1 VTGERIL
8 VVDDSA
14 KVRDFLSHS
23 VLGMEGYIVDVA
35 WDGVEGLA
43 SALTHNPDLIITDLA
58 MPEMDGLEMVE
69 ELRQN
74 DRQIPVIL
82 ITGEGSEQI
91 AVRALRAGVMDYFV
105 KPFDE
110 EDLRLAIKRILRS
123 TRVGALRAGIPDQRR
138 LQALNTLIAIGKSV
152 TSLLDLELIL
162 TRVVEAA
169 VYLSGA
175 EEGVLMLVD
184 QDSGELY
191 VRVAKNLEDGLRS
204 MRLQVKDSLAGRV
217 VRSGEPLLISG
228 QGMQKIKTQYLVRSL
243 LYVPLK
249 VGDQIIG
256 VLGLYNRMT
265 DRVISNQDVSLIKA
279 LADYAAIAIV
289 NAQHYTEA
297 ETERSRFRRVF
308 DQIQESTLLV
318 DDDGRLTYA
327 NQAAWDTVL
336 PAGVADPIGHYVAN
350 LIDNPALLDLM
361 SMSGKKG
368 HVQGE
373 ITLDDER
380 SFNAHFNHIDGV
392 GCAISLQEITNLKD
406 LDRLKTDAIM
416 TISHDLRSPLT
427 AVLSYVDLITRVGDL
442 NEQQAEFAE
451 KVKTSVQ
458 VITNLIS
465 DLLQMGRL
473 EAESAQQR
481 EVISVVEMT
490 RYVVDAVRGRADMKG
505 QDVIVELTEQDTTVL
520 GTPSHLRRVLLN
532 LVDNAIKYTP
542 DGGEVEV
549 SVFREADQ
557 VMVSISDTGIGIDA
571 ENLPHVFDKYYR
583 VADVEETHEGS
594 GLGLNI
600 VKNIIEDHDGR
611 IWVDSYPGEGTT
623 FTIVLPLFQN
633 SQGAV

>member
-1 VTGERIL
+1 
-8 VVDDSA
+8 
-14 KVRDFLSHS
+14 
-23 VLGMEGYIVDVA
+23 
-35 WDGVEGLA
+35 
-43 SALTHNPDLIITDLA
+43 
-58 MPEMDGLEMVE
+58 
-69 ELRQN
+69 
-74 DRQIPVIL
+74 
-82 ITGEGSEQI
+82 
-91 AVRALRAGVMDYFV
+91 
-105 KPFDE
+105 
-110 EDLRLAIKRILRS
+110 
-123 TRVGALRAGIPDQRR
+123 
-138 LQALNTLIAIGKSV
+138 
-152 TSLLDLELIL
+152 
-162 TRVVEAA
+162 
-169 VYLSGA
+169 
-175 EEGVLMLVD
+175 
-184 QDSGELY
+184 
-191 VRVAKNLEDGLRS
+191 
-204 MRLQVKDSLAGRV
+204 
-217 VRSGEPLLISG
+217 
-228 QGMQKIKTQYLVRSL
+228 
-243 LYVPLK
+243 
-249 VGDQIIG
+249 
-256 VLGLYNRMT
+256 
-265 DRVISNQDVSLIKA
+265 
-279 LADYAAIAIV
+279 
-289 NAQHYTEA
+289 
-297 ETERSRFRRVF
+297 
-308 DQIQESTLLV
+308 
-318 DDDGRLTYA
+318 
-327 NQAAWDTVL
+327 
-336 PAGVADPIGHYVAN
+336 
-350 LIDNPALLDLM
+350 
-361 SMSGKKG
+361 
-368 HVQGE
+368 
-373 ITLDDER
+373 
-380 SFNAHFNHIDGV
+380 
-392 GCAISLQEITNLKD
+392 
-406 LDRLKTDAIM
+406 
-416 TISHDLRSPLT
+416 
-427 AVLSYVDLITRVGDL
+427 L

>member
-1 VTGERIL
+1 MTGERIL

-14 KVRDFLSHS
+14 RMRDFLANS

-43 SALTHNPDLIITDLA
+43 SALTNNPDLIITDLA

-105 KPFDE
+105 KPFEE
-110 EDLRLAIKRILRS
+110 EDLRQAIKRILRS

-162 TRVVEAA
+162 SRVVEAA

-175 EEGVLMLVD
+175 EEGAMMLID

-191 VRVAKNLEDGLRS
+191 VRVAKNIEAGLRS

-217 VRSGEPLLISG
+217 VDSGEPLLISG
-228 QGMQKIKTQYLVRSL
+228 QGMQKIKTRYLVKSL

-249 VGDQIIG
+249 VGEQIIG
-256 VLGLYNRMT
+256 VLGLYNRVT

-297 ETERSRFRRVF
+297 ESERSRFKRVF
-308 DQIQESTLLV
+308 DHIQQPNLLV
-318 DDDGRLTYA
+318 DDDGRVTYA
-327 NQAAWDTVL
+327 NPAAWELLGIKAPVGQYLSD
-336 PAGVADPIGHYVAN
+336 
-350 LIDNPALLDLM
+350 LIDNSALLDLL
-361 SMSGKKG
+361 GDTERDG
-368 HVQGE
+368 AARGE
-373 ITLDDER
+373 VSLLDGR
-380 SFNAHFNHIDGV
+380 IFHAWLKYVDGV
-392 GCAISLQEITNLKD
+392 GYAISLQEITNLKE
-406 LDRLKTDAIM
+406 LDRVKTDAIM

-427 AVLSYVDLITRVGDL
+427 AVLSYVDLITRVGEL
-442 NEQQAEFAE
+442 NEQQADMAD

-458 VITNLIS
+458 VITNLVS
-465 DLLQMGRL
+465 DLLEMGRL
-473 EAESAQQR
+473 EAGLDQQR
-481 EVISVVEMT
+481 EAISVVDMT
-490 RYVVDAVRGRADMKG
+490 RYVVDAVRGRADMKS
-505 QDVIVELTEQDTTVL
+505 QNVIVELTEQDTTVL
-520 GTPSHLRRVLLN
+520 GAPSRLRRVLLN

-549 SVFREADQ
+549 SVFRESEQ

-571 ENLPHVFDKYYR
+571 DDLPFVFEKFYR
-583 VADVEETHEGS
+583 VADVETTHEGT

-600 VKNIIEDHDGR
+600 VKTIIEDHDGR

-623 FTIVLPLFQN
+623 FTIVLPLHHN
-633 SQGAV
+633 SQNGS

>member
-1 VTGERIL
+1 MTGERIL

-14 KVRDFLSHS
+14 KMRDFLANS

-43 SALTHNPDLIITDLA
+43 SALTNNPDLIITDLA
-58 MPEMDGLEMVE
+58 MSEMSGLEMAE
-69 ELRQN
+69 ELRNN

-105 KPFDE
+105 KPFEE
-110 EDLRLAIKRILRS
+110 EDLRLAVKRILRS

-162 TRVVEAA
+162 SRVVEAA

-175 EEGVLMLVD
+175 EEGVMMLVD

-191 VRVAKNLEDGLRS
+191 VRVAKNVEAGLRS

-228 QGMQKIKTQYLVRSL
+228 QGMQKIKTRYLVRSL

-249 VGDQIIG
+249 VGEQTIG
-256 VLGLYNRMT
+256 VLGLYNRVT

-289 NAQHYTEA
+289 NAQNYTES

-308 DQIQESTLLV
+308 AHIEEPILLV
-318 DDDGRLTYA
+318 DDDGQLTYA
-327 NQAAWDTVL
+327 NPAAWEL
-336 PAGVADPIGHYVAN
+336 LLSAGVSNPIGQY
-350 LIDNPALLDLM
+350 LSDLMDNPALLDLLGD
-361 SMSGKKG
+361 SEKSGAAR
-368 HVQGE
+368 GE
-373 ITLDDER
+373 VTFDNGRIFHALL
-380 SFNAHFNHIDGV
+380 SHIDGV
-392 GCAISLQEITNLKD
+392 GCAISFQEITNLKE
-406 LDRLKTDAIM
+406 LDRIKTDAIM
-416 TISHDLRSPLT
+416 SISHDLRSPLT

-458 VITNLIS
+458 VITNLVS
-465 DLLQMGRL
+465 DLLEMGRL
-473 EAESAQQR
+473 EAGLDQQR
-481 EVISVVEMT
+481 EAISIGEMT
-490 RYVVDAVRGRADMKG
+490 RYVVDAVRGRADMKR

-520 GTPSHLRRVLLN
+520 GAPSRLRRVLLN

-571 ENLPHVFDKYYR
+571 DDLPYVFEKFYR
-583 VADVEETHEGS
+583 VADVEETHEGT

-600 VKNIIEDHDGR
+600 VKTIIEDHDGR

-623 FTIVLPLFQN
+623 FTIVLPLHHN
-633 SQGAV
+633 SQNGT